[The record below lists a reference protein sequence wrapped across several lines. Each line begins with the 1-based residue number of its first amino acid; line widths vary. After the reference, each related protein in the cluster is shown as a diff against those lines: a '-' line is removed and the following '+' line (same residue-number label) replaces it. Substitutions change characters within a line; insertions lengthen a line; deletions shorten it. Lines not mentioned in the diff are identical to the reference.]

1 MAKTTTSQTQ
11 SQPKDLKK
19 IRKELYQLRTFEI
32 QNLWQRSI
40 FLVTFIVIL
49 LTGYGYLIEKLLFEY
64 DKWAT
69 DNGLRLMIAHA
80 VCATLAFLGSIF
92 SVIWI
97 MMAKGS
103 KAWYEIHERRIRKV
117 EKEIRFRKKYK
128 MKPGAP
134 WNIDDSLFSCEPG
147 SYSVSRINILLGQI
161 LLIAWRTACYMHIA
175 FIIWEILISPHD
187 TSDCSSNL
195 TRFLITI
202 LSIILI
208 CAQHHLPSRLKSI
221 VHSHGIISREEEKA
235 KKKKKKKK
243 NQPSTNTT
251 SSNAQDSQPS
261 PTTGQPQTQDSSPCA
276 SSSNAPAPQPSTSTE

>member
-1 MAKTTTSQTQ
+1 MAKTTTPQTQ

-103 KAWYEIHERRIRKV
+103 KAWYEIHEKRIRKL
-117 EKEIRFRKKYK
+117 ELELNMEDKYR
-128 MKPGAP
+128 MRPASPWSLDNTLFSREPGA
-134 WNIDDSLFSCEPG
+134 
-147 SYSVSRINILLGQI
+147 YSVSRINILLGQI
-161 LLIAWRTACYMHIA
+161 LLVAWGLTFGIHSISTMYLIFNPQDERTC
-175 FIIWEILISPHD
+175 FSPI
-187 TSDCSSNL
+187 
-195 TRFLITI
+195 RILITI
-202 LSIILI
+202 VITLLF
-208 CAQHHLPSRLKSI
+208 CGLLCLPSRLKTWAKSSAI
-221 VHSHGIISREEEKA
+221 KSPEEEEK
-235 KKKKKKKK
+235 
-243 NQPSTNTT
+243 TNKEKEDKR
-251 SSNAQDSQPS
+251 Q
-261 PTTGQPQTQDSSPCA
+261 
-276 SSSNAPAPQPSTSTE
+276 